1 MTWLWQKNATPNSSV
16 NDAPATGNFA
26 MYDIIAT
33 LLQGGWTKKA
43 DSDGTT
49 YSSTGVQVTGGNTGT
64 NGLGNTNAWV
74 RMADPANGRELCIQR
89 GTTSL
94 LWRIKISHSAK
105 FTGGTPSAT
114 QVPSATDEQVLN
126 GTGTDAAPVGGT
138 VFTADNLYHLHCGCD
153 NAAPYDF
160 WWATTL
166 ITTGVTQKMGLFLNM
181 TIGSYSSLDAAPYI
195 VGFGGVPVISLAI
208 LGSGYYKKGLSGEL
222 WVANLFAAWNY
233 SGVAAVVQ
241 IPKLVGA
248 NPYNGND
255 NGFPIPVGV
264 TSGNGGA
271 HFKGFP
277 SMNTIA
283 WCGATRN
290 QFDFEDSSAA
300 AWAASTAY
308 IVGARVAAGGNI
320 YLCQVAGTS
329 ASSGGPTGTSNAI
342 TDGSVTWSY
351 VAPVCRFTVF
361 DSMMIRTPPGV
372 TLS

>member
-26 MYDIIAT
+26 MYDIIAM
-33 LLQGGWTKKA
+33 LLQGGWLKKA

-49 YSSTGVQVTGGNTGT
+49 YSSTGVQVTGGNTST

-74 RMADPANGRELCIQR
+74 RLQDPGGVREICIQR

-94 LWRIKISHSAK
+94 LWRIKWSHSAK
-105 FTGGTPSAT
+105 FTGGTPAAA

-126 GTGTDAAPVGGT
+126 GTGTDAAPTGGAI
-138 VFTADNLYHLHCGCD
+138 FTADNLYHLHCGCD

-166 ITTGVTQKMGLFLNM
+166 ITTGVTQKMGVFLNM
-181 TIGSYSSLDAAPYI
+181 TIGSYPSLDAAPYI
-195 VGFGGVPVISLAI
+195 VGFGGVPIIGAAI
-208 LGSGYYKKGLSGEL
+208 LGSGYFKKGLSGEL
-222 WVANLFAAWNY
+222 WVANLFTAWIY
-233 SGVAAVVQ
+233 YVAAVQ
-241 IPKLVGA
+241 IPKIVGA

-255 NGFPIPVGV
+255 NGFPIPIGV
-264 TSGNGGA
+264 ASGNGGA
-271 HFKGFP
+271 HFKGFA

-300 AWAASTAY
+300 AWAISTAY
-308 IVGARVAAGGNI
+308 GVGARVSAGGNI

-329 ASSGGPTGTSNAI
+329 LGSGGGPSGTGNAI
-342 TDGSVTWSY
+342 TDNTVTWSY
-351 VAPVCRFTVF
+351 VAPVVRYTVF
-361 DSMMIRTPPGV
+361 DSCMLRTPPGV